1 MRVCTNCTSSD
12 RFLEC
17 VPSACVAGLNMA
29 NQSAPSFFSSGG
41 TVAGSTLRS
50 TGIGAIEPDEPDD
63 GSVAMALDSWAPEED
78 AVGVGGY
85 GCGPEKEKQ

>member
-1 MRVCTNCTSSD
+1 
-12 RFLEC
+12 
-17 VPSACVAGLNMA
+17 MA

-85 GCGPEKEKQ
+85 GCGPEKDKQ